1 MWAIVAIIILGILLM
16 LILRNERR
24 KEILHQQEKERAR
37 IEKLVETFMRT
48 VLPDPEKVG
57 TQLGSWVLSFLGME
71 RK

>member
-37 IEKLVETFMRT
+37 IEKLVETFVRT
-48 VLPDPEKVG
+48 VLPDPEKTG
-57 TQLGSWVLSFLGME
+57 EQLGSWVLSRLGTK

>member
-48 VLPDPEKVG
+48 VLPGPEKAG
-57 TQLGSWVLSFLGME
+57 LQLGVWVRAVF
-71 RK
+71 RR

>member
-37 IEKLVETFMRT
+37 IEKLVEAFMRT
-48 VLPDPEKVG
+48 VLPDPEKTG
-57 TQLGSWVLSFLGME
+57 EQLGSWVLSRLGTK

>member
-1 MWAIVAIIILGILLM
+1 MWAILAIIILGILLM

-37 IEKLVETFMRT
+37 IEKLMETFMRT
-48 VLPDPEKVG
+48 VLPDPEKTG
-57 TQLGSWVLSFLGME
+57 EQLGSWVLSCFGLK

>member
-48 VLPDPEKVG
+48 VLPDPEKTG
-57 TQLGSWVLSFLGME
+57 EQLGSWVLSCFGLK

>member
-1 MWAIVAIIILGILLM
+1 MWAILAIIILGILLM

-37 IEKLVETFMRT
+37 IEKLMETFMRT
-48 VLPDPEKVG
+48 VLPDPEKTG
-57 TQLGSWVLSFLGME
+57 EQLGSWVLSRLGTK

>member
-48 VLPDPEKVG
+48 VLPDPEKTG
-57 TQLGSWVLSFLGME
+57 EQLGSWVLSCFGLR

>member
-48 VLPDPEKVG
+48 VLPDPEKTG
-57 TQLGSWVLSFLGME
+57 EQLGSWVLSRLGTK

>member
-1 MWAIVAIIILGILLM
+1 MWAILAIIILGILLM

-24 KEILHQQEKERAR
+24 KELLRRQEKERAR

-48 VLPDPEKVG
+48 VLPDPEKTG
-57 TQLGSWVLSFLGME
+57 EQLGSWVLSRLGTK

>member
-48 VLPDPEKVG
+48 VLPDPEKTG
-57 TQLGSWVLSFLGME
+57 EQLGAWVLSCFGLK

>member
-37 IEKLVETFMRT
+37 IEKLVETFVRT
-48 VLPDPEKVG
+48 VLPDPEKTG
-57 TQLGSWVLSFLGME
+57 EQLGAWVLSRFGL
-71 RK
+71 KCK

>member
-1 MWAIVAIIILGILLM
+1 MWAILAIIILGILLM

-48 VLPDPEKVG
+48 VLPDPEKTG
-57 TQLGSWVLSFLGME
+57 EQLGSWVLSRLGTK

>member
-48 VLPDPEKVG
+48 VLPDPEKTG
-57 TQLGSWVLSFLGME
+57 EQLGSWVLSFLGME

>member
-1 MWAIVAIIILGILLM
+1 MWAILAIIILGILLM

-48 VLPDPEKVG
+48 VLPDPEKTG
-57 TQLGSWVLSFLGME
+57 EQLGSWVLSCFGL
-71 RK
+71 KCK

>member
-48 VLPDPEKVG
+48 VLPDPENTG
-57 TQLGSWVLSFLGME
+57 EQLGSWVLSCFGLK

>member
-1 MWAIVAIIILGILLM
+1 MWAIVAIIILGILFM

-37 IEKLVETFMRT
+37 IEKLVEAFMRT
-48 VLPDPEKVG
+48 VLPDPEKTG
-57 TQLGSWVLSFLGME
+57 EQLGSWVLSRLGTK